1 MISHSKS
8 LLIDL
13 TDEEAVMLKAL
24 GHFGSALTALDH
36 DPKSL
41 AKVALIFS
49 ATGFAAYGCC
59 EDFAEESQQLYKS
72 IKSTLGEFPDH
83 EVFH

>member
-1 MISHSKS
+1 MTSPSNS
-8 LLIDL
+8 LLVDL
-13 TDEEAVMLKAL
+13 TDEEAVMLQAL

-49 ATGFAAYGCC
+49 ATGFAAYG
-59 EDFAEESQQLYKS
+59 
-72 IKSTLGEFPDH
+72 
-83 EVFH
+83 

>member
-1 MISHSKS
+1 MNTREVLVATNS
-8 LLIDL
+8 LLVDL
-13 TDEEAVMLKAL
+13 TDEEAVMLQAL

-49 ATGFAAYGCC
+49 ATGFAAYGCF
-59 EDFAEESQQLYKS
+59 EDFAEEIQQLY
-72 IKSTLGEFPDH
+72 
-83 EVFH
+83 